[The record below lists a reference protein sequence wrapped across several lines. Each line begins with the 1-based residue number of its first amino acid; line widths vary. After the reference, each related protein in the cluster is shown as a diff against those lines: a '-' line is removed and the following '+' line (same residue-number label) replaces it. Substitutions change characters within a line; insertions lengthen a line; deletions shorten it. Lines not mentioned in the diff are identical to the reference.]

1 MADLWNTTA
10 DERKAKAV
18 KFYTSLHPTAHPV
31 YVKAH
36 NLTTGLW
43 ADVEMYVGGGR
54 VIVRISDGGNHQVL
68 AR

>member
-1 MADLWNTTA
+1 MWNTTA
-10 DERKAKAV
+10 DERKTKAV
-18 KFYTSLHPTAHPV
+18 NFYTRLHPTAQPV

-43 ADVEMYVGGGR
+43 ADVEMYVGGVGR
-54 VIVRISDGGNHQVL
+54 VVVRLSDGGFHQVL